1 MCANYLVETPPVP
14 FSTRRESS
22 RRTIDPFVRVP
33 SLLQL
38 RLHAGRVTAAA
49 HVLSDDRVRAVH
61 GQRHVK
67 WVLTT

>member
-38 RLHAGRVTAAA
+38 RLHAGRVTAA
-49 HVLSDDRVRAVH
+49 HVLNDDRVRAVH

-67 WVLTT
+67 SIRTA